1 MEHVARGLLGGTVSE
16 GRVVGDEG
24 FESLDFFVRA
34 PAKYL
39 HTAKI
44 RPQLLLNLESTISW
58 GRANHALHH
67 EPICPRL
74 SVGSSAWVYLGRPRK
89 RQAPGKLW
97 RHLPLAAVRP
107 FHF

>member
-39 HTAKI
+39 HT
-44 RPQLLLNLESTISW
+44 
-58 GRANHALHH
+58 GLH
-67 EPICPRL
+67 P
-74 SVGSSAWVYLGRPRK
+74 VWMT
-89 RQAPGKLW
+89 PG
-97 RHLPLAAVRP
+97 
-107 FHF
+107 